1 MRWPMVLILVAAAIQ
16 DPSSDT
22 PLARAQARFEEAKA
36 AEKSGGDFDTPGKA
50 AIAAF
55 DEAIKADPK
64 SVIARAGRGE
74 VRAAMAA
81 WCMPRGDFSKRKEL
95 EDAVADFDEALK
107 LDPARVESIAGRG
120 FARHKLT
127 VARMFARGKI
137 DELFKAGF
145 EDLDK
150 AIELRSTDPSLFIL
164 RGDAYHEKAIYSR
177 YRADPH
183 RSPAEAALA
192 DYKTALRLDP
202 ACESQLV
209 ARIAVA
215 GKLSDS
221 PVAVEDRGPFLVWSK
236 TWELARREATIRRV
250 PIFFYVSGGAG

>member
-1 MRWPMVLILVAAAIQ
+1 MRWPLFALLLTAAIQ
-16 DPSSDT
+16 DSASDT
-22 PLARAQARFEEAKA
+22 PLARARARFEDAKA
-36 AEKSGGDFDTPGKA
+36 AEFKGGDFETPGKA
-50 AIAAF
+50 AIAAY

-64 SVIARAGRGE
+64 SAVARAGRGE

-81 WCMPRGDFSKRKEL
+81 WGMPRGDFTKRKEL

-120 FARHKLT
+120 FARFKLA
-127 VARMFARGKI
+127 VARMFARGQI
-137 DELFKAGF
+137 DDLFKSGF
-145 EDLDK
+145 EDFNRAL
-150 AIELRSTDPSLFIL
+150 ELRPGDAGLFIL
-164 RGDAYHEKAIYSR
+164 RGDAHYEKALYSR

-183 RSPAEAALA
+183 RPPAEAALA
-192 DYKTALRLDP
+192 DYKAAAALDP
-202 ACESQLV
+202 ACEPKLV
-209 ARIAVA
+209 ARVAAA
-215 GKLSDS
+215 GKLADS